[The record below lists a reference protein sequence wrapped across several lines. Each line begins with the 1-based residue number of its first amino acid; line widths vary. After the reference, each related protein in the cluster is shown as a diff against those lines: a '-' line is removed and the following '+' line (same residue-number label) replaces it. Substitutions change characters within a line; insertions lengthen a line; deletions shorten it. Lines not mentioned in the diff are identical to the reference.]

1 MRDIRF
7 TQIAFDQYLEWQR
20 IDKEIFSKINKLILE
35 TTRTPFNGSGKP
47 EPLKHEFK
55 GYWSRRIN
63 EEHRLVYRVADD
75 YIKIIGC
82 KLHYQKK

>member
-7 TQIAFDQYLEWQR
+7 TPDAFEQYTEWQKTNKSICDR
-20 IDKEIFSKINKLILE
+20 INKLLKEIA
-35 TTRTPFNGSGKP
+35 RTPFAGTGKP

-63 EEHRLVYRVADD
+63 DEHRIVYRVAED
-75 YIKIIGC
+75 YIQIIAC
-82 KLHYQKK
+82 KLHYS